1 MKILYICIVKSKPRN
16 NAILSM
22 IYAIDNG
29 RDVKNISDTKDNIKN
44 LCVIEWV
51 RYISEY
57 HHEKNRSQIA
67 RVNFGHYS
75 EWFTPDIL
83 STNFMW
89 EKI

>member
-1 MKILYICIVKSKPRN
+1 
-16 NAILSM
+16 M

-29 RDVKNISDTKDNIKN
+29 NDIKNIFDPSGNIKN
-44 LCVIEWV
+44 LCIIEWV

-57 HHEKNRSQIA
+57 HHEKNRSQA
-67 RVNFGHYS
+67 DRVNFGHYE

-83 STNFMW
+83 SGNFEW

>member
-1 MKILYICIVKSKPRN
+1 
-16 NAILSM
+16 M

-29 RDVKNISDTKDNIKN
+29 NDIKNISDPNGSIKN

-57 HHEKNRSQIA
+57 HHEKNRSQLD
-67 RVNFGHYS
+67 RVSFSHYG

-83 STNFMW
+83 SGNFKW